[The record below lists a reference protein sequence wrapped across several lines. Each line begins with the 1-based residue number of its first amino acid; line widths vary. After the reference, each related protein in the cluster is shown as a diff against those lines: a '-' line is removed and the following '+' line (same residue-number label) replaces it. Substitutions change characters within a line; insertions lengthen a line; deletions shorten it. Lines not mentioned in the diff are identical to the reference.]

1 MNAAGERLAKSSTT
15 GNTSSRKRKLDLD
28 DTLDAARR
36 QYEDKFSQ
44 PAYLIRRAHQISTAI
59 FDEEFAG
66 LNLTPIQFSLLLILQ
81 IYPSSDQTRLAGL
94 AAIDKT
100 SCWRALEKLA
110 ARKLVKVT
118 AGADD
123 RRKRVIELT
132 AAGTAHLKLALPRS
146 RNVQKR
152 LMSASDPAGKSQ
164 FLKVLKDFVT
174 ANNEASRAPL
184 LADGTDTD

>member
-1 MNAAGERLAKSSTT
+1 MAKSSSS
-15 GNTSSRKRKLDLD
+15 GKTSSHKLRLDSD
-28 DTLDAARR
+28 DTLNAARR

-59 FDEEFAG
+59 FEEEFAD

-100 SCWRALEKLA
+100 SCWRGLEKLA

-152 LMSASDPAGKSQ
+152 LMSASNSEQRSQ

-184 LADGTDTD
+184 QVDGKE